1 MLAFKCDRCGE
12 CQSLEKIH
20 KIVINAHTTTPQNFD
35 LCQRCNK
42 ELIQWLTKNQDFE
55 KGTT

>member
-1 MLAFKCDRCGE
+1 MLKNQCDRCGE
-12 CQSLEKIH
+12 YYDIERNH
-20 KIVINAHTTTPQNFD
+20 KITINVQSSSPQTFD